1 MFRMP
6 KDRAFIDI
14 KRKTAE
20 KIPVAGRLQDY
31 NEIYRKMAEDE
42 IRCQVSRC
50 MDCGVPFC
58 HNFGCP
64 LGNVVPEWN
73 ELVFQGRWKDAV
85 DLLQNTNNFPEITG
99 RICPALCEAACTL
112 NLADEPVAVRQIELD
127 IIENAFSQGWVEPYP
142 PVFETGKKVAVI
154 GSGPAGLAT
163 AQQLRRAG
171 HKVVVFEKNEK
182 PGGVLRYGIPDFK
195 LEKHII
201 DRRIGQMEEEG
212 VVFETRVEVGAD
224 IASSYFLKQFDA
236 VALCVGAEVPRDLSV
251 PGRDLDGVHFAMEYL
266 VQQNRVNDGINISDE
281 DRITAEGKDVIV
293 IGGGDTGSDCLGTA
307 LRQGA
312 KNVIQMEIMPKPP
325 VGVNKA
331 TPWPEYPAI
340 YRTSS
345 SHEEG
350 GERIWSVCTN
360 EFVGENGKVRSLKG
374 SEVKWATDKESGKKM
389 MEIVSGADFELQ
401 ADLVVLAMGFTQP
414 VHSGLLDSL
423 GVEYDGMG
431 NVSVSVEHHTS
442 ADKVFAAGDT
452 SSGASLVVRC
462 IAGGRKMAREIDIFL
477 MGASDLQDVYL

>member
-1 MFRMP
+1 MSRMP
-6 KDRAFIDI
+6 KDRAFIDM

-20 KIPVAGRLQDY
+20 KIPVPERLKDY
-31 NEIYRKMAEDE
+31 KEIYMEMAEDE
-42 IRCQVSRC
+42 IMSQVSRC

-64 LGNVVPEWN
+64 LGNFVPEWN
-73 ELVFQGRWKDAV
+73 DLVCQGRWKDALN
-85 DLLQNTNNFPEITG
+85 LLHNTNNFPEITG

-112 NLADEPVAVRQIELD
+112 NLGDGPVAVRQIELD
-127 IIENAFSQGWVEPYP
+127 IIEKAFRQGWVEPFL
-142 PVFETGKKVAVI
+142 PVLETGKKVAVI
-154 GSGPAGLAT
+154 GSGPAGLAA

-201 DRRIGQMEEEG
+201 DRRLGQMEGEG
-212 VVFETRVEVGAD
+212 VVFETRVEVGVD
-224 IASSYFLKQFDA
+224 ISASYFLKQFDA
-236 VALCVGAEVPRDLSV
+236 VALCVGAEVPRDLPV

-266 VQQNRVNDGINISDE
+266 VQQNMVNDGINIDDD
-281 DRITAEGKDVIV
+281 DRINAEGKHVIV

-360 EFVGENGKVRSLKG
+360 EIAGENGKIRSLKG
-374 SEVKWATDKESGKKM
+374 SEVEWVTDKEGGSRR
-389 MEIVSGADFELQ
+389 MEIVPGADFELQ

-414 VHSGLLDSL
+414 VHRGLLDSL
-423 GVEYDGMG
+423 GVEYDGRG
-431 NVSVSVEHHTS
+431 NVSVSAEHHTS
-442 ADKVFAAGDT
+442 VGKVFAAGDT

-462 IAGGRKMAREIDIFL
+462 IAGGRKMAREIDVFL
-477 MGASDLQDVYL
+477 MGESDLQDVYR